1 MCIESSLPQQE
12 IRSSQNLEHL
22 SSWGQKMHPRCR
34 GRYIL
39 RLFQFIHLPA
49 KEGSR
54 ESDDDTFHTPEKNR
68 PSKKDGRS
76 SSPSIP
82 KQCGSAKL
90 AFLVSRFGW
99 TVHNPTFWGL
109 NFEPTISTSPPTRK
123 DVMKIYVLGLPT
135 KIQSKTPNTS
145 WFLSAEICKS
155 LRDVSVNHLPPRSIN
170 ESSHGW
176 SLQWTRISNTKKS
189 LKSCIGFTFR
199 TNSRVLNTFST
210 EGSIQNQQGGPL
222 LVINGVITEPLSM
235 AL

>member
-1 MCIESSLPQQE
+1 MHRKFSSPTRNSILKTWNTFQVGDKKCIQGAVGGTYFACSNSSTF
-12 IRSSQNLEHL
+12 RRRKDLENRMMTH
-22 SSWGQKMHPRCR
+22 S
-34 GRYIL
+34 
-39 RLFQFIHLPA
+39 
-49 KEGSR
+49 
-54 ESDDDTFHTPEKNR
+54 TPLKKNR